1 MVVAPSARVRSAGP
15 MATVSVPATTT
26 SALTVP
32 AGTVRLASFGF
43 SRPGATTAPPART
56 STAGA
61 AAVCRTVTRAWPAGT
76 ADTSLTNGVRTG
88 VPVSVRCATTVAFAP
103 AGTVTSSA
111 FAAGVV
117 LVGSEPAG

>member
-1 MVVAPSARVRSAGP
+1 MFVVPSARVRSAGP
-15 MATVSVPATTT
+15 MATVSVPARTT

-32 AGTVRLASFGF
+32 AGTVSVASFGLVMP
-43 SRPGATTAPPART
+43 STTGEPPART

-88 VPVSVRCATTVAFAP
+88 APASVRWATTVAFAP
-103 AGTVTSSA
+103 AGTATPSA
-111 FAAGVV
+111 DAAGSVEA
-117 LVGSEPAG
+117 GSEPAG